1 MQTHQRVWKFFQQ
14 YTVVSFVVKACVV
27 AVVGLLAVGV
37 VLAASGAGQARAWAG
52 CYTGNSSYSVV
63 RGDTLSWIA
72 VRYHTSVASLA
83 AYNHIVNPNL
93 IYVGQLICIP
103 HIEPVGTAA
112 VSPAS
117 AVAPQTRNLFPYGS
131 CTWWANQRYYQ
142 LHGVFVPWTTNAM
155 AWQWT
160 ARAIQY
166 GWHVSSLPTPG
177 AIIDLQPW
185 VQGAYGWGHV
195 GVVEKVLSGNRVI
208 ASSMNWGAHPNRIT
222 YWSFTPGRGV
232 TFITQ

>member
-1 MQTHQRVWKFFQQ
+1 MGAVDGGVWKSTD
-14 YTVVSFVVKACVV
+14 YGVTWTNITDRRLPGTSDSIGAI
-27 AVVGLLAVGV
+27 AV
-37 VLAASGAGQARAWAG
+37 AAS
-52 CYTGNSSYSVV
+52 
-63 RGDTLSWIA
+63 D
-72 VRYHTSVASLA
+72 
-83 AYNHIVNPNL
+83 PNL